1 MNKLKKINLAQFYIQ
16 LITAVLFAYLAVR
29 DADVIKMFIAVF
41 LITQWTLGYW
51 RHRIVR
57 RRLRK

>member
-29 DADVIKMFIAVF
+29 DADAIKMFIAVF

>member
-1 MNKLKKINLAQFYIQ
+1 MNKLKKINIAQFYIQ